1 MPLQGPHASIWQ
13 IHICV
18 TLLVLL
24 VLLVVPD
31 TEPEEYGCALTVNAD
46 IDNESRL
53 GATIEN
59 KKIKI

>member
-1 MPLQGPHASIWQ
+1 
-13 IHICV
+13 
-18 TLLVLL
+18 VLL

-31 TEPEEYGCALTVNAD
+31 IEPEEYGCALTVNAD